1 MSTEKHYIQA
11 FNNGYTLAEYEPRL
25 LNTISKNLTAS
36 NMYLNGLLDGK
47 EQFEIEK
54 DKVMLDELS
63 RLRNTANK
71 RNNDLGRDS

>member
-1 MSTEKHYIQA
+1 MSTENQYFQA
-11 FNNGYTLAEYEPRL
+11 FNNGYTLAEYEPML
-25 LNTISKNLTAS
+25 LYTISKNLS
-36 NMYLNGLLDGK
+36 SSSIYINGLFAGK

-54 DKVMLDELS
+54 DKMILDELS